1 MSFGGDVT
9 VIWASLSNITFT
21 IWVRVRVTGDAHIP
35 RVLGMGMP
43 KTRGCPYHC
52 DGELAQYGKENVVR
66 SRISISNSMIS
77 SDIWHKYDE

>member
-43 KTRGCPYHC
+43 KTRDAHITVT
-52 DGELAQYGKENVVR
+52 AN
-66 SRISISNSMIS
+66 
-77 SDIWHKYDE
+77 